1 MTSRTL
7 PIALTVAGSDS
18 GGGAGIQADLKT
30 FHAFGV
36 YGTSAITAITAQNTR
51 GVTRIH
57 SVPLDDVRAQIDAVV
72 SDLRPAALKTGMLA
86 TAELVST
93 VADAIRD
100 HGLEQYVLDPVMVAT
115 SGDRLL
121 EEDSVATIVS
131 ELLPLAELV
140 TPNLHEAAILAEM
153 SVETPDDMREAGRRI
168 LERGAGAVLL
178 KGGHLEGDVVDVLVG
193 AGDDRVWSRTR
204 IETKHTHGTGCT
216 LSAAITAC
224 LAHGLALPD
233 AVDRAVRFTARAIAE
248 APGLGSGRGPV
259 SHFVDTG

>member
-1 MTSRTL
+1 
-7 PIALTVAGSDS
+7 
-18 GGGAGIQADLKT
+18 
-30 FHAFGV
+30 
-36 YGTSAITAITAQNTR
+36 
-51 GVTRIH
+51 
-57 SVPLDDVRAQIDAVV
+57 
-72 SDLRPAALKTGMLA
+72 
-86 TAELVST
+86 
-93 VADAIRD
+93 
-100 HGLEQYVLDPVMVAT
+100 
-115 SGDRLL
+115 
-121 EEDSVATIVS
+121 
-131 ELLPLAELV
+131 
-140 TPNLHEAAILAEM
+140 
-153 SVETPDDMREAGRRI
+153 MREAGRRI